1 MQARADLWR
10 REGRRIAFVP
20 TMGSLHA
27 GHRRLLEAGRR
38 MGDRLVLS
46 VFVNPTQFGAGEDF
60 EAYPRD
66 LTRDGA
72 MAEAAGTDVLFAPTA
87 AGMYPTGRP
96 LTTVSVAGLTEHY
109 CGALRPGHFDGVTTV
124 VAKLFH
130 IVRPQVAIFGE
141 KDYQQLQVVRRM
153 THDLDL
159 DVEVA
164 GVETVRES
172 DGLAMSSRNVY
183 LEARDRE
190 AALSLSRGLHRAQAL
205 VASGERSAAAVTGEV
220 GRIILTF
227 PQNRIDYVAV
237 VDPETLEEMAVIHGP
252 ARLLLAVRVRDTR
265 LIDNGPLN

>member
-1 MQARADLWR
+1 MLARAVAWR
-10 REGRRIAFVP
+10 GEGRRIAFVP

-27 GHRRLLEAGRR
+27 GHGRLLEAGRR

-60 EAYPRD
+60 EGYPRD
-66 LTRDGA
+66 LARDGA
-72 MAEAAGTDVLFAPTA
+72 MAEIAGTDVLFAPTA
-87 AGMYPTGRP
+87 VEMYPAGRP

-109 CGALRPGHFDGVTTV
+109 CGASRPGHFDGVTTV

-130 IVRPQVAIFGE
+130 IVKPHVAIFGE

-153 THDLDL
+153 THDLGL

-164 GVETVRES
+164 GVETVREA
-172 DGLAMSSRNVY
+172 DGIAMSSRNVY
-183 LEARDRE
+183 LKARDRE
-190 AALSLSRGLHRAQAL
+190 AALSLSRGLRRARAL

-220 GRIILTF
+220 RRIINAF

-237 VDPETLEEMAVIHGP
+237 VDPETLEEMAAVHGP
-252 ARLLLAVRVRDTR
+252 ARLLLAVRVGDTR
-265 LIDNGPLN
+265 LIDNGPLL